1 MVGAG
6 VASLC
11 AGTLL
16 TSNFKNAGQ
25 TITLATLLSLPTIAG
40 LHLVL
45 DGKAT
50 RRINEAESK
59 ASRAENKAN
68 LAESGLSDAIA
79 KLTQNQSKLTELSKR
94 NTELGNEL
102 ASVRKALEDISLH
115 RDRLLVYANK
125 VQPTINQL
133 QQELRTA
140 QEAVEALQA
149 EIESLEEDFEEKV
162 EAEAEARFQEA
173 KRREIQRIFDEHDA
187 ITSKAMAL
195 FKRLQS
201 WGQKVAVSHEQKR
214 ELITALAS
222 TYNQNLDDLGQSVE
236 KERGHYLEQIELLH
250 EKVGRLQH
258 QLAGD
263 LVEPDYGEFGFN
275 PDGKIANAIANWIWH
290 NRQIPL
296 RVSGFELSPDGV
308 VTCGYT
314 YSRSMPVEALVKAI
328 EDDSPTI
335 ARNLGLYAIEKPQK
349 LQIADVLTVK
359 ARRERP
365 ARKTDKGALYRTQRE
380 FIRHVLSEPVRLRV
394 IGEPGSGKTPTVA
407 VLVAHILNRGFLSGN
422 TPNGQKLAYCV
433 VESCNPLAGISVKNS
448 DALDFC
454 LCWNDGKKGFK
465 GLAEE
470 YRFRKN
476 PDNAE
481 YKNQVGYVWIAD
493 EVDNSL
499 AEMTK
504 DEAKPFKDALKD
516 GGHVNL
522 GVIVMGQSAMV
533 STSKGLSIDDQK
545 MMTNIYIDP
554 VSIRTFLTQYGE
566 RFYSKKAVEKA
577 LATLEELELEIEEQ
591 NEIICDTAREFRIA
605 MVTANRSP
613 VFYHLPYFDSTDIDV
628 EVYQE
633 MLSKVSVIR
642 EGRGETQVVSSV
654 PVDSES
660 AYRASLSGRQDTSG
674 HSPMSVSGT
683 RPDTSVKP
691 TCPHCGSTQIRSKG
705 DKWVCQNPEHSIVAS
720 DKPKSWKK

>member
-1 MVGAG
+1 MKDFEVMKLSRTNQVFLMVGAG

-149 EIESLEEDFEEKV
+149 EIGSLEEDFEEKV

-263 LVEPDYGEFGFN
+263 LIEPVYGEFGFN
-275 PDGKIANAIANWIWH
+275 PDGKIANAIANWIWLH
-290 NRQIPL
+290 RQIPL
-296 RVSGFELSPDGV
+296 KVTGFEVGSDGT
-308 VTCGYT
+308 VTAGYS
-314 YSRSMPVEALVKAI
+314 YSRSMAPEALARLI
-328 EDDSPTI
+328 EGDSKQI
-335 ARNLGLYAIEKPQK
+335 ALNLGLYAVEGAKK
-349 LQIADVLTVK
+349 LEITDCLAVK
-359 ARRERP
+359 ARKERP
-365 ARKTDKGALYRTQRE
+365 ARKTDKGSLYRSKEE
-380 FIRHVLSEPVRLRV
+380 FIKYILSQPVRLRIV
-394 IGEPGSGKTPTVA
+394 GEPGSGKTPTVA
-407 VLVAHILNRGFLSGN
+407 VVLSHILDRGFLEAN
-422 TPNGQKLAYCV
+422 TPNGRKLPCTV
-433 VESCNPLAGISVKNS
+433 VESCNPLAGISVKNGLE
-448 DALDFC
+448 LDFC
-454 LCWNDGKKGFK
+454 LKWNSGAKGFK

-476 PDNAE
+476 PANAD
-481 YKNQVGYVWIAD
+481 YKNQVGYIWIAD
-493 EVDNSL
+493 EVDVTMADL
-499 AEMTK
+499 TK

-522 GVIVMGQSAMV
+522 GVIVMGQSANV

-566 RFYSKKAVEKA
+566 RFYSKRAVEKA
-577 LATLEELELEIEEQ
+577 LATLEEIELELEEQ

-613 VFYHLPYFDSTDIDV
+613 VFYQLPYFDSVEIDTQA
-628 EVYQE
+628 YQE
-633 MLSKVSVIR
+633 TLEKVALIR
-642 EGRGETQVVSSV
+642 ATKQQ
-654 PVDSES
+654 PV
-660 AYRASLSGRQDTSG
+660 AT
-674 HSPMSVSGT
+674 V
-683 RPDTSVKP
+683 
-691 TCPHCGSTQIRSKG
+691 
-705 DKWVCQNPEHSIVAS
+705 
-720 DKPKSWKK
+720 DKPEAVPDMEIASNVAGAVAPPYAGFLP

>member
-1 MVGAG
+1 MKLSRTNQVFLMVGAG

-149 EIESLEEDFEEKV
+149 EIGSLEEDFEEKV

-263 LVEPDYGEFGFN
+263 LIEPVYGEFGFN
-275 PDGKIANAIANWIWH
+275 PDGKIANAIANWIWLH
-290 NRQIPL
+290 RQIPL
-296 RVSGFELSPDGV
+296 KVTGFEVGSDGT
-308 VTCGYT
+308 VTAGYS
-314 YSRSMPVEALVKAI
+314 YSRSMAPEALARLI
-328 EDDSPTI
+328 EGDSKQI
-335 ARNLGLYAIEKPQK
+335 ALNLGLYAVEGAKK
-349 LQIADVLTVK
+349 LEITDCLAVK
-359 ARRERP
+359 ARKERP
-365 ARKTDKGALYRTQRE
+365 ARKTDKGSLYRSKEE
-380 FIRHVLSEPVRLRV
+380 FIKYILSQPVRLRIV
-394 IGEPGSGKTPTVA
+394 GEPGSGKTPTVA
-407 VLVAHILNRGFLSGN
+407 VVLSHILDRGFLEAN
-422 TPNGQKLAYCV
+422 TPNGRKLPCTV
-433 VESCNPLAGISVKNS
+433 VESCNPLAGISVKNGLE
-448 DALDFC
+448 LDFC
-454 LCWNDGKKGFK
+454 LKWNSGAKGFK

-476 PDNAE
+476 PANAD
-481 YKNQVGYVWIAD
+481 YKNQVGYIWIAD
-493 EVDNSL
+493 EVDVTMADL
-499 AEMTK
+499 TK

-522 GVIVMGQSAMV
+522 GVIVMGQSANV

-566 RFYSKKAVEKA
+566 RFYSKRAVEKA
-577 LATLEELELEIEEQ
+577 LATLEEIELELEEQ

-613 VFYHLPYFDSTDIDV
+613 VFYQLPYFDSVEIDTQA
-628 EVYQE
+628 YQE
-633 MLSKVSVIR
+633 TLEKVALIR
-642 EGRGETQVVSSV
+642 ATKQQ
-654 PVDSES
+654 PV
-660 AYRASLSGRQDTSG
+660 AT
-674 HSPMSVSGT
+674 V
-683 RPDTSVKP
+683 
-691 TCPHCGSTQIRSKG
+691 
-705 DKWVCQNPEHSIVAS
+705 
-720 DKPKSWKK
+720 DKPEAVPDMEIASNVAGAVAPPYAGFLP